1 MSFDAV
7 EIKGA
12 SIIEDKAEIIVSF
25 ETKIISYAI
34 DSKEQTIEGNQDS
47 PQSISDIWV
56 FERSIK
62 SRDPNWLLISTNL
75 DD

>member
-1 MSFDAV
+1 MSFDSV
-7 EIKGA
+7 EIKSA
-12 SIIEDKAEIIVSF
+12 SITEEAVELIVSF

-47 PQSISDIWV
+47 PQSITDIWV